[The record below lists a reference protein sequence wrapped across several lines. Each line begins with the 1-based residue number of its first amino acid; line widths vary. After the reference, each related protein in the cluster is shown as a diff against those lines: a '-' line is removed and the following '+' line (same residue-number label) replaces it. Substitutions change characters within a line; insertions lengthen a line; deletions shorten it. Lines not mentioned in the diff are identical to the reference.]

1 MGFGYSMRIMAR
13 NTFVLQPL
21 NPIGS
26 DTLLSFIL
34 RQSMLVDSQS
44 EHLHTIHH
52 CCHVLESRKVTGVP
66 REEFG

>member
-26 DTLLSFIL
+26 DTLLSFFHSKAIN
-34 RQSMLVDSQS
+34 V
-44 EHLHTIHH
+44 
-52 CCHVLESRKVTGVP
+52 G
-66 REEFG
+66 